1 MENILYVYSKCST
14 CKKAEK
20 FLKENKFDYLK
31 KEIVE
36 EIPSK
41 DDIKKWMKKGKLDL
55 KKFFNTSGMSYRK
68 LELAKNYDKYTED
81 ELLDMLSKDGMLIK
95 RPILITKENV
105 ILGFNEKKYL
115 DEIAKTNNN

>member
-1 MENILYVYSKCST
+1 MKNILYVYSRCST

-20 FLKENKFDYLK
+20 FLNDNNFEYTK

-36 EIPSK
+36 EIPTK
-41 DDIKKWMKKGKLDL
+41 EDIKKWMKKGNLDL

-68 LELAKNYDKYTED
+68 LELAKKYDTYTEE

-95 RPILITKENV
+95 RPILITKDNV
-105 ILGFNEKKYL
+105 ITGFNEEKYL
-115 DEIAKTNNN
+115 EEIQKEK